1 MFSFFKKS
9 IKNQLVFSIGGM
21 LVLACLLISG
31 FLYFSSADI
40 LRENIE
46 ETLYITA
53 QGTSE
58 LVEKEIDIHFSSM
71 KSIANRDEVKSGNIE
86 AQLSDLRDVLPN
98 YDYSTLAVVDSEG
111 IAHYVDNSTLDL
123 SDRSYVQKAFN
134 GETNI
139 SELIIS
145 RATGD
150 VVFMVATPIKINNR
164 VEQVLI
170 GRLTAD
176 YLIELVTSNDMNGKG
191 YSYLVDSQGYIIAH
205 SDMSLVREQINF
217 IEEAKTDSTYEE
229 LAEVLTRMTKGESS
243 TGSYF
248 YIDSVRY
255 MGFDQVGINGWT
267 VATGAP
273 ESVILEPL
281 HRLRNLSLIISGII
295 IILGLIISFI
305 IALRLSNPIKQISEK
320 VEQFGHGDLTVEFKT
335 NSINEIGKMYEGLN
349 NMAKELRNTIHFVVD
364 SSDEIESSSN
374 SLAEM
379 SQEFAEI
386 SERLSSDTD
395 SIDADVQSTSSAI
408 EEVNSGVE
416 EVAASAQNVSKL
428 AQNLNDD
435 AHNVLE
441 ASDNGVKSITEIVSS
456 IDKANTQTK
465 DTARLVKV
473 VEEKSQNIGEIVQ
486 KINSIAEQ
494 TNLLALN
501 AAIEAARAGEAGKGF
516 AVVADEIR
524 KLAEESTKTTEEIDG
539 ILKDIKNGV
548 TDANSAT
555 EKTVKIVEDIS
566 ERATGIQTEF
576 EGIIGKI
583 DGMNDKIE
591 NLTATSEEQ
600 SASAQEISGA
610 IDSSTRSMTNISEK
624 IKDISSSMKK
634 QSENS
639 QSLSANSQELNAL
652 ADELIQKTKSF
663 KI

>member
-1 MFSFFKKS
+1 MFGFLRKS
-9 IKNQLVFSIGGM
+9 IKSQLTFFIGGI
-21 LVLACLLISG
+21 LILACLLISI

-46 ETLYITA
+46 ESLHIYATN
-53 QGTSE
+53 TSE
-58 LVEKEIDIHFSSM
+58 IVKKEIDKHYTIMESIADRKDVKSEDLETQLRDL
-71 KSIANRDEVKSGNIE
+71 KSI
-86 AQLSDLRDVLPN
+86 LPN
-98 YDYSTLAVVDSEG
+98 YDYTTLAVVDSEG
-111 IAHYVDNSTLDL
+111 IAHYIDNSILDL
-123 SDRSYVQKAFN
+123 SDRNYVKKAFN

-150 VVFMVATPIKINNR
+150 VVFMVATPIKKNNR

-176 YLIELVTSNDMNGKG
+176 YLINLVTSNDMNGKG
-191 YSYLVDSQGYIIAH
+191 YSYLVDSEGHIIAH
-205 SDMSLVREQINF
+205 SDMELVRSQINF
-217 IEEAKTDSTYEE
+217 IEEAKTDPVYEG
-229 LAEVLTRMTKGESS
+229 LAQVLTRMIQGESS

-248 YIDSVRY
+248 YVDSIRY

-273 ESVILEPL
+273 ESVILNPL
-281 HRLRNLSLIISGII
+281 KRLQRLSLIISVSII
-295 IILGLIISFI
+295 VIGLLVVYFI
-305 IALRLSNPIKQISEK
+305 ATKISNPIKKISEK
-320 VEQFGHGDLTVEFKT
+320 INKFGQGDLTVEFETKQM
-335 NSINEIGKMYEGLN
+335 NEIGDMYKGLN
-349 NMAKELRNTIHFVVD
+349 NMVQELRDTIKFIVE
-364 SSDEIESSSN
+364 SSEDIDSSSN
-374 SLAEM
+374 NLAEM
-379 SQEFAEI
+379 SQEFADI
-386 SERLSSDTD
+386 SERLSVDTD
-395 SIDADVQSTSSAI
+395 SIDSDVHNTSSAI

-441 ASDNGVKSITEIVSS
+441 ASHKGIDSITNIVDFIKNADS
-456 IDKANTQTK
+456 QTK
-465 DTARLVKV
+465 DTAKVVKV

-524 KLAEESTKTTEEIDG
+524 KLAEESTKTTDEIDG
-539 ILKDIKNGV
+539 ILKDIKSGV
-548 TDANSAT
+548 SNAT
-555 EKTVKIVEDIS
+555 QATKKTVNIVEDVS
-566 ERATGIQTEF
+566 EKATGIQEEF
-576 EGIIGKI
+576 KGIISKI
-583 DGMNDKIE
+583 DEMNDKIE

-610 IDSSTRSMTNISEK
+610 IDSTTRSMMNISDK

-639 QSLSANSQELNAL
+639 QNLSANSQELNAL
-652 ADELIQKTKSF
+652 ADELIDKTKIF
-663 KI
+663 KL